1 MTLTLEAIEAL
12 MPGLYEMYVNDI
24 QEHDGR
30 KCFSVELV
38 RRSFKDIRAFNDNY
52 RDEFPFGAVD
62 RTSQL
67 QAQIYHT
74 TPAADRRQYLGPSK
88 HWPHQE

>member
-1 MTLTLEAIEAL
+1 MTRTLEAIEAL
-12 MPGLYEMYVNDI
+12 MPGLYENVRQGL
-24 QEHDGR
+24 QEHDER

-62 RTSQL
+62 RKSQL

-88 HWPHQE
+88 HWPHRK